1 MFKLALAAVIAYF
14 LGNISPA
21 IILSRLK
28 GKDIREQG
36 SGNAGTTNMLRV
48 YGKKAAAL
56 TLIIDV
62 LKGVC
67 AVLIG
72 RALAGEAGACLAVL
86 CVIIGHIWP
95 VLYGFKGGKGVAAS
109 LGALL
114 ALSPSL
120 AGLAALIALAVIA
133 LTKMVSAGSVAAA
146 VALPILSFLRYRAF
160 FPYALAMAAIVIFKH
175 RSNIGRII
183 RGEESKLSF
192 SKK

>member
-1 MFKLALAAVIAYF
+1 MFKLALAALAAY
-14 LGNISPA
+14 LIGNISPS
-21 IILSRLK
+21 IIMSRLK

-36 SGNAGTTNMLRV
+36 SGNAGTTNMLRI

-56 TLIIDV
+56 TLVIDV

-72 RALAGEAGACLAVL
+72 RALAGGSGACMACLF
-86 CVIIGHIWP
+86 VIVGHIWP
-95 VLYGFKGGKGVAAS
+95 VFYGFKGGKGVAAA

-120 AGLAALIALAVIA
+120 AGLAAAIALAVIA

-146 VALPILSFLRYRAF
+146 VALPVLSFFRYRAF
-160 FPYALAMAAIVIFKH
+160 FPYALLMAAIVIFKH
-175 RSNIGRII
+175 RSNIGRIL